1 MAQALVKN
9 NAYSTLAADI
19 SSSSTTLTVVAG
31 QGSNFPVI
39 SSGNFFF
46 ATLID
51 GSNNLEIVRVFATA
65 TDVFTVDRAQGGTF
79 ARLYPVG
86 SRIELRPTA
95 ELFDDKLSVG
105 GGTLTGPLVVPASA
119 TGSQVPRVSEVV
131 KKSGDTMTGALI
143 LPELRGSSNE
153 IAVPATHR
161 IRGAAAG
168 SLVAPG
174 MVVQTV
180 YKRSDVRVAY
190 SATAPANVV
199 IAELTQS
206 FTPIYS
212 NSKVL
217 LQYNIF
223 GEATSENG
231 VFLIARGGTI
241 IARNANSTDVFS
253 GLAVLAYDANNT
265 NTPATQHI
273 MYMDTPG
280 GTSAVEYTFLFQPST
295 TGGSASYYLNRCV
308 SSAGSSNSEI
318 GISQLVIQEIA
329 Q

>member
-19 SSSSTTLTVVAG
+19 SSSTQTIRVATG
-31 QGSNFPVI
+31 QGVNFPVL
-39 SSGNFFF
+39 SGGNFFY
-46 ATLID
+46 ATLVNSA
-51 GSNNLEIVRVFATA
+51 GNLEVVKVTSTA
-65 TDVFTVDRAQGGTF
+65 TDIFTATRGEDGSTARAYVTGD
-79 ARLYPVG
+79 
-86 SRIELRPTA
+86 RIELRPVA
-95 ELFDDKLSVG
+95 ALFADKLSVG

-119 TGSQVPRVSEVV
+119 TGSQAPRVSEVI

-161 IRGAAAG
+161 IRGASAG

-180 YKRSDVRVAY
+180 YKRSDTRVAY
-190 SATAPANVV
+190 ASNSSANVI

-223 GEATSENG
+223 GEASNENG
-231 VFLIARGGTI
+231 VFLIARDGAV
-241 IARNANSTDVFS
+241 IARNTNSTEAYS
-253 GLAVLAYDANNT
+253 GLAVLSYDANNT
-265 NTPATQHI
+265 NTPATQHV

-280 GTSAVEYTFLFQPST
+280 GTSAVEYTLLFRS
-295 TGGSASYYLNRCV
+295 GGTSSYYLNRCV
-308 SSAGSSNSEI
+308 GSDGSSNAEI